1 MKIRAV
7 RRAATL
13 VFALSVSI
21 LRLGLA
27 RLSGPFTLQ
36 RRALWIQSTARL
48 VIFSLGIP
56 VRISGRPPT
65 HGLIVSNHL
74 SHFDTAVYASIVSC
88 SMVAKAEVARWPV
101 FGMMARASG
110 ALFVDR
116 SSRSSAVLVTQ
127 QVAERLNGALPVL
140 FFPEGTSTD
149 GSEVLRFH
157 SRLFTPAVEAGIQ
170 VTGATI
176 RYVFE
181 DARRSVNCAGLATCL
196 SCRIFGRCSAR
207 QISSLRSISASRGFT
222 LIAAQPPTKP
232 TKRSQRC
239 ASQQFAQSCGKNFWL
254 YRPIQ

>member
-181 DARRSVNCAGLATCL
+181 DGTPERELCWFGDMPLLPHLWKVLGSADFFAEVHFGEPRIYSDRRAAADQTHKE
-196 SCRIFGRCSAR
+196 
-207 QISSLRSISASRGFT
+207 
-222 LIAAQPPTKP
+222 IAAM
-232 TKRSQRC
+232 RESAVC
-239 ASQQFAQSCGKNFWL
+239 AELREELLAV
-254 YRPIQ
+254 